1 MRPSRVF
8 IPLVLAMALVSGCA
22 RNTFLVHLEDGSQ
35 FYAAPPVVLSQ
46 DKSYYTFDVNGEKK
60 VVDFDKVYY
69 IDRAAQICWEND
81 STQAFTCLEAFYY
94 Y

>member
-1 MRPSRVF
+1 MRPSRFF
-8 IPLVLAMALVSGCA
+8 ILVLLVMAFASGCA
-22 RNTFLVHLEDGSQ
+22 RNTFLVHLDDGSQ
-35 FYAAPPVVLSQ
+35 FYADPPIVLSK
-46 DKSYYTFDVNGEKK
+46 DKSYYTFHVNGEKK
-60 VVDFDKVYY
+60 VVDFDQVYY